1 MIPLSKPFLGKEEY
15 GAALDALKSGWLI
28 HGPKNEEFETRFAG
42 YIGVKH
48 AISLNSCASALQ
60 LAVEANCIEGEVIVP
75 SFTHM
80 ASANAIVRA
89 RAHPIFAD
97 IEQKTCML
105 DPESVE
111 AAIGKNTEAIM
122 VVHFGGATANMDA
135 LAKICKKH
143 KLLLIED
150 SAENAGG
157 SWKKKKAGSFGT
169 GCFSFFPTKNMTTA
183 EGGMLTTNDAGV
195 AQRARTIAGHG
206 VASSFLSREKQKKFW
221 IREAILPGLN
231 FRMSNVQA
239 AIGVEQLKKLDVMN
253 RMRRKHAALLTK
265 LLQPLS
271 GVILPYHDPRAQ
283 HVYQMYTVQVP
294 TKFRDEIVFALR
306 KRGIGASVH
315 FDPPVH
321 LQPQYR
327 LKKFRR
333 VLLSVTESVSKS
345 ILTLPMYPGMTAS
358 EVRMVARAFCDI
370 LKQTV
375 L

>member
-15 GAALDALKSGWLI
+15 QAAIDALKSGWLI
-28 HGPKNEEFETRFAG
+28 HGPKNDEFEKRFAE

-48 AISLNSCASALQ
+48 ALTLNSCASALQ
-60 LAVEANCIEGEVIVP
+60 LSVEANRITGEVIVP

-89 RAHPIFAD
+89 GAHPVFAD

-105 DPESVE
+105 DPQSVE
-111 AAIGKNTEAIM
+111 AAIGKKTEAIM
-122 VVHFGGATANMDA
+122 VVHFGGATANMDT
-135 LAKICKKH
+135 LSKICKKH

-183 EGGMLTTNDAGV
+183 EGGMLTTNDSDV
-195 AQRARTIAGHG
+195 ARRARIISGHG

-221 IREAILPGLN
+221 IREAVLPGLN

-239 AIGVEQLKKLDVMN
+239 AIGVEQLKKLDAMN
-253 RMRRKHAALLTK
+253 RMRRKHSALLIK
-265 LLQPLS
+265 LLKPLFA
-271 GVILPYHDPRAQ
+271 VQLPYHDPRVY
-283 HVYQMYTVQVP
+283 HVFQMFTVQVP
-294 TKFRDEIVFALR
+294 IKFRDELVFELR

-321 LQPQYR
+321 QQPQYR
-327 LKKFRR
+327 LKKFRH
-333 VLLSVTESVSKS
+333 VALPVTESVSKS
-345 ILTLPMYPGMTAS
+345 IITLPMYPGMTAS
-358 EVRMVARAFCDI
+358 DVCAVARAFRNAREQ
-370 LKQTV
+370 LAA
-375 L
+375 

>member
-15 GAALDALKSGWLI
+15 RAALDALKSGWLI
-28 HGPKNEEFETRFAG
+28 HGPKNDEFETRFAK
-42 YIGVKH
+42 YVGVKH
-48 AISLNSCASALQ
+48 AVSLNSCASALQ
-60 LAVEANCIEGEVIVP
+60 LAVEANRIEGEVIVP

-80 ASANAIVRA
+80 ASANAILRA
-89 RAHPIFAD
+89 GAHPVFAD
-97 IEQKTCML
+97 IEQKTCMF
-105 DPESVE
+105 DPQSVE
-111 AAIGKNTEAIM
+111 AAINKKTEAIM
-122 VVHFGGATANMDA
+122 VVHFGGATANVDV
-135 LAKICKKH
+135 LLKICKKH

-183 EGGMLTTNDAGV
+183 EGGMLTTNDSDV
-195 AQRARTIAGHG
+195 ARRARIIAGHG

-239 AIGVEQLKKLDVMN
+239 AIGVEQLKKLDLMN
-253 RMRRKHAALLTK
+253 RMRRQRASLLTK

-271 GVILPYHDPRAQ
+271 GVFLPHHDPRAH

-294 TKFRDEIVFALR
+294 EKIRDEIVFALR

-327 LKKFRR
+327 SKKFRR
-333 VLLSVTESVSKS
+333 VPLPVTESVSKS
-345 ILTLPMYPGMTAS
+345 IITLPMYPGM
-358 EVRMVARAFCDI
+358 
-370 LKQTV
+370 
-375 L
+375 